1 MGTVVGTVGCI
12 GLICLA
18 LSFKAPSQEQLSTL
32 SNTEAIAYVNAED
45 DGSITLIG
53 VDKDG
58 NSIELAK
65 GSVISE

>member
-1 MGTVVGTVGCI
+1 MAKFI
-12 GLICLA
+12 LA
-18 LSFKAPSQEQLSTL
+18 FRKLLNLLSFKAPSTEQIEAL
-32 SNTEAIAYVNAED
+32 NDDEAIAYVNAED

>member
-1 MGTVVGTVGCI
+1 MAKFI
-12 GLICLA
+12 LA
-18 LSFKAPSQEQLSTL
+18 FRKLLNLLSFKAPSQEQLSTL

>member
-1 MGTVVGTVGCI
+1 MAKFI
-12 GLICLA
+12 LA
-18 LSFKAPSQEQLSTL
+18 FRKLLNLLSFKAPSQEQLSAL
-32 SNTEAIAYVNAED
+32 SNDEAIAYVNAED

-65 GSVISE
+65 GTVVSE